1 MSEVTIRVEAREG
14 TGKGQSRKLRRAGLI
29 PAVVYGGGK
38 DPVPIQV
45 ERHTFR
51 ELLRKAGGEN
61 AIFLLELGDTGKTRH
76 TMIREIDADPIT
88 RRIRHIDFQRVVMD
102 QVVRVT
108 VPIEVQGVADGV
120 KNHGGVLDFITRQVD
135 VECLP
140 GNIPQKLLIDVSG
153 LEIGDHRELRHL
165 QVPEG
170 VELMEELDRVVV
182 SVAAPRLEEAEAEE
196 EEVLIEAA
204 VAEPEVIG
212 KGKPDDEEER
222 G

>member
-1 MSEVTIRVEAREG
+1 
-14 TGKGQSRKLRRAGLI
+14 
-29 PAVVYGGGK
+29 
-38 DPVPIQV
+38 
-45 ERHTFR
+45 
-51 ELLRKAGGEN
+51 
-61 AIFLLELGDTGKTRH
+61 
-76 TMIREIDADPIT
+76 
-88 RRIRHIDFQRVVMD
+88 
-102 QVVRVT
+102 
-108 VPIEVQGVADGV
+108 
-120 KNHGGVLDFITRQVD
+120 VLDFITRQVD

-182 SVAAPRLEEAEAEE
+182 SVAAPRLEEAEVEE